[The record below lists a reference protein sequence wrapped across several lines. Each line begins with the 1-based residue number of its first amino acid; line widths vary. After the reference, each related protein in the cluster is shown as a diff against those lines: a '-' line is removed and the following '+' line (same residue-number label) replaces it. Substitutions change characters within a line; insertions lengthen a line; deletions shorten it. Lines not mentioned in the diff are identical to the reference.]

1 MAVDTF
7 NLERHKA
14 TATLLG
20 VLVAVAALALAVRND
35 VRDADAEFT
44 AQNGAIERL
53 LTRRLDNLN
62 ASLRSL
68 SGMHHAMTRLS
79 QQELSAFAQ
88 EIAGSQPYVRAIV
101 QLRLVDDAERGVY
114 EEQFRESGFPTFGI
128 AASDGNGNLTPSPRK
143 PQYMPLNFVEPLNP
157 ALARY
162 LGLDFYADP
171 ELKAALDRAA
181 HSGQVAGAPSPTLAK
196 QSFLLIKTV
205 YKGFF
210 VPDAAQ
216 ERLAQV
222 DGAYALLIDSSA
234 FMAEI
239 LDESPMVGLRLSTW
253 HGPAETVLFEKPA
266 PSPSGPVAQWLPK
279 HVDDVEIPLGPVRF
293 GLLSERELDGQI
305 FRPMR
310 WITLIT
316 TFVGLYVAGALV
328 VFTRLRAAEAASE
341 AGEQLFREK
350 ERAQVTLQ
358 SIGEAVITT
367 DPTGIVDFTNPAAEQ
382 LTGWR
387 AADARGHH
395 LNEIFSLV
403 SETSG
408 KPLPDPI
415 ARALR
420 DHDESEAA
428 AIMIRSDGGTTA
440 VVENAA
446 AIRDSEGNFTG
457 AALIVRDVSRER
469 ELLREMAFQAA
480 HDPLTRLIN
489 RRQFEREVAAV
500 VEDAMSSNTCHALM
514 YIDLDQ
520 FKTINDSCG
529 HIGGDQLLKQVASH
543 LGDSIRR
550 LDRLAR
556 LGGDEFGVLLRDCS
570 IDKALEVAE
579 GLRRDVKDL
588 RLRWEDKS
596 FRVSLSVGLVAI
608 DERSGSLEEVLR
620 AADAACYVAKDQGRN
635 RVHFYQPD
643 DEMLAR
649 RSSDMQW
656 LQLLRE
662 AIDRERLVLYGQTIS
677 PLHQDSQHP
686 AMCELLVRML
696 DAEGHIVPPMTFI
709 PAAERFSMMFDLD
722 LWVIGSAFRQLS
734 ELWARHPQDPR
745 IFTINLSG
753 QSLDHPDLEHKIRQL
768 EQQYSIDPYRIC
780 FEITETSV
788 IANMDKALGLMDG
801 LRQRGFLFAL
811 DDFGTGLSSF
821 AYLKKLPVDYL
832 KIDGEF
838 VRDILQDPVD
848 RAMVDTIQRIGGVL
862 RMTTIAEAI
871 EDAETCQLLTSMG
884 IDYGQGYYLSRPGPL
899 ALESAA
905 SKVVTLRPNQ
915 SKRSV

>member
-1 MAVDTF
+1 MPVDPLLIERRKVIAV
-7 NLERHKA
+7 LV
-14 TATLLG
+14 G
-20 VLVAVAALALAVRND
+20 VLVTVVALALAIRND
-35 VRDADAEFT
+35 IRDADAEFT
-44 AQNGAIERL
+44 AQNGATERL

-114 EEQFRESGFPTFGI
+114 EEQFQDSGFPSFGV

-143 PQYMPLNFVEPLNP
+143 PQYMALNFVEPLDP

-181 HSGQVAGAPSPTLAK
+181 HSGHAAGAPSPMLAK

-205 YKGFF
+205 YKGYF

-234 FMAEI
+234 FMAEV
-239 LDESPMVGLRLSTW
+239 LKESPMLGLRLSTW
-253 HGPAETVLFEKPA
+253 HGAAETMLFEKPA
-266 PSPSGPVAQWLPK
+266 PSLSGPIAKWLPK
-279 HVDDVEIPLGPVRF
+279 HVDDVEILLGPVRF
-293 GLLSERELDGQI
+293 SLVSERELDGQI

-310 WITLIT
+310 WITLVT

-328 VFTRLRAAEAASE
+328 LFTRLRAAEAASE
-341 AGEQLFREK
+341 AKEQLFREK

-367 DPTGIVDFTNPAAEQ
+367 DPSGIVDFANPAAEQ

-387 AADARGHH
+387 AADARGRH

-403 SETSG
+403 SETNG
-408 KPLPDPI
+408 NPLPDPI

-446 AIRDSEGNFTG
+446 AIRDSEGHFTG

-469 ELLREMAFQAA
+469 DLLREMAFQAA

-520 FKTINDSCG
+520 FKTVNDCCG

-579 GLRRDVKDL
+579 GLRREVKDL

-608 DERSGSLEEVLR
+608 DAHSGSLEEVLR

-662 AIDRERLVLYGQTIS
+662 AIDHDGLVLYGQTIS
-677 PLHQDSQHP
+677 PLHQDSPHP

-696 DAEGHIVPPMTFI
+696 DAKGRIVPPMTFI
-709 PAAERFSMMFDLD
+709 PAAERFNMMFDLD

-768 EQQYSIDPYRIC
+768 EQQYSIDPHRIC

-788 IANMDKALGLMDG
+788 IANMDQALGLMDG

-848 RAMVDTIQRIGGVL
+848 KAMVDTIQRISGVL

-871 EDAETCQLLTSMG
+871 EDADTCQLLTSMG

-899 ALESAA
+899 ALEPAA
-905 SKVVTLRPNQ
+905 SKVITLRPNQ